1 MNIQD
6 VLTLAKAGF
15 TAEQIAALTTEKT
28 PEEPA
33 PVKEEPKAEPEPAP
47 VKEEAPDI
55 DAKISTAIDA
65 RLKGLED
72 QLAAIKTNA
81 AMFTPQPGGDGEP
94 DFDAVMASILDPTG
108 SPLKR

>member
-28 PEEPA
+28 PE
-33 PVKEEPKAEPEPAP
+33 EPAP